1 MAVFRTRGTNLET
14 SGPGLSARIR
24 FIWVPPF
31 PGISIKMNTS
41 TPIPPIQ
48 WEKLLQNRLV
58 WDRASTLSRME
69 DPVVV
74 NPDTIS
80 NRAST

>member
-1 MAVFRTRGTNLET
+1 MAVFRTRGTNLDT

-24 FIWVPPF
+24 FIWVPPLA
-31 PGISIKMNTS
+31 GISIRMNTK
-41 TPIPPIQ
+41 TPMPPIQ
-48 WEKLLQNRLV
+48 WEKLRQNRLV
-58 WDRASTLSRME
+58 WDMASTLFRME